1 MNLVVNNKSYKKPL
15 LHQRKIN
22 GKPISK
28 HTKRKY
34 IKPVKSK
41 KGVEID
47 NQKGGVEEIE
57 KMILQH
63 GGESL
68 KSLRN
73 AAKKIFHKIEKRTRE
88 MDDMI
93 KTISIH
99 EVRLKSLL
107 SDRIKA
113 VNYLVDRYQQL
124 ILYEKQENYVKAM
137 RTNNPPSGG
146 IDFYETELAKVS
158 YQKNKVA
165 QFMEEYE
172 EREKAISEEIEI
184 IKSQINT
191 KKLVKK
197 NNILQAKF
205 KIAIDNFVKFGNK
218 FEKIKIELKN
228 NEIYKN
234 EPDKKYI
241 PKDALAKA
249 KAYYN
254 IFNELKD
261 KINSHTNILQEANHK
276 KERYLDIYNLII
288 GNQANYIDVNKQY
301 EEQKKNYKAISP
313 ILDKIFRE
321 YIPNVVSRKLPQLD
335 DASNKIDDLIIQF
348 KIAGGAIEEKIVPA
362 IDFCNTYIKQ
372 VKDIQNGII
381 GDMKKINSEM
391 FKVAPTPKGGEL
403 TKKTDELIKA
413 TNECQPYLTDVI
425 SIMKKIYS
433 LQENTKVGG
442 GLEYPHEQSGGGS
455 NEQIYN
461 IMSLFYEKLK
471 NNQINFVQ
479 IGGGGDKEIEVVPPQ
494 QLEDEED
501 EAAEEVEGFQNDNED
516 LGFNN
521 PEFQEAL
528 LAAQE
533 AETAKAAHG
542 PKYFLANDQE
552 RQENSNNSLGKLVLR
567 RETNGSKKTLFR
579 NSELNDGNERI
590 GDGPLPPGVYL
601 QPVPVTD
608 YQRVDPYAE
617 LSNSLAL
624 RKSTLSSQAQP
635 ESQSL
640 RQNEHI
646 RTLRRN
652 QPQGVQLNGNEESQ
666 VTKNSLSRVLLLNP
680 VKENITQPSH
690 PNQPPSP
697 QKELPKQQLVQRHL
711 PQQPHQQ
718 PSSKHQEFHGL
729 RINDPNKPDD
739 ESIIERIIDNPA
751 SLDIKTIDVKVIDNI
766 LQNNTTVSKIFS
778 NYIQLTKDRH
788 YKGILELL
796 IIVETNI
803 KNYLS
808 SNGINKSIKHIP
820 WLEQLLADRNM
831 NQAGGGQKKTKK
843 KLLLTGSKNKYLYK
857 KNKNSKV
864 LKIKNKDQQHG
875 GVNINNNII
884 KPLDEL
890 NEKTIKKYDNI
901 QLNYSDLFIL
911 NIIYFSV
918 YKLNETVKSLDRVD
932 DTIKNKIKEV
942 LNNIEGI
949 FNKFNLRPSFNIN
962 DSILESPSKQT
973 EDGSNKGQSK
983 TSSTQIIRI
992 TPGSPPDQQKD
1003 DEYVGLIILTDY
1015 TEIIRKILSSSVIQQ
1030 QSSTSALSSLIPQ
1043 QQSTTTSLIQQQ
1055 PTSGVPGTSYS
1066 GIFSEGSPTS
1076 TVNLEDAN
1084 MIEIINNIKK
1094 LISTNFPSV
1103 IELTIQAKSELDT
1116 QVAEFKKLGGLFKE
1130 MDKIQKNISE
1140 IKEKLPKFELQKVD
1154 VHIIKEE
1161 TVSKPEATLS
1171 EVLSRPITEQMKK
1184 AMAQKVASLKP
1195 EMFSNTYKTM
1205 ASSEPSTYFAGLSTS
1220 YLSSIGIGS
1229 TTTDPNQK
1237 LTSLAATDKQ
1247 DASGYG
1253 SLPGYS
1259 GIVSF
1264 HGIPGQPFQVRP
1276 KRKLNPMDDND
1287 RSLLK
1292 KELELNQHINLESQK
1307 HFNDFMNN
1315 NRLWIQDHPMAAYYL
1330 ASPMGV
1336 TWLSDEKNNF
1346 LHSKEGLEMLS
1357 EITGIIEDPRISG
1370 TSAHGKLVAKK
1381 LRETAMN
1388 RVEEKAKEG
1397 AFTEAG
1403 KALLLEKISQTKGQE
1418 KK

>member
-22 GKPISK
+22 GKTISK

-34 IKPVKSK
+34 SKPGKSK
-41 KGVEID
+41 KGVEIN
-47 NQKGGVEEIE
+47 NQKGGDDEIE
-57 KMILQH
+57 KMILQY

-124 ILYEKQENYVKAM
+124 ILYEKQEDYVKAM
-137 RTNNPPSGG
+137 RTKNPPSGG
-146 IDFYETELAKVS
+146 VDFYETELAKIS
-158 YQKNKVA
+158 YQKNKVS

-205 KIAIDNFVKFGNK
+205 KIAIDNFIKFGNK

-249 KAYYN
+249 TAYYN

-261 KINSHTNILQEANHK
+261 KINTHTNILQEANQK

-313 ILDKIFRE
+313 ILDKIFGE

-381 GDMKKINSEM
+381 GEMKKINSEM
-391 FKVAPTPKGGEL
+391 FKVSPTPKAGEL
-403 TKKTDELIKA
+403 NKKTDELIKA

-442 GLEYPHEQSGGGS
+442 GLEYPHEQSGGRGATS
-455 NEQIYN
+455 DQIYN

-471 NNQINFVQ
+471 KNQIIFVQ
-479 IGGGGDKEIEVVPPQ
+479 IGGLADTVVVPEP
-494 QLEDEED
+494 LEEPEGFDMSNAELD
-501 EAAEEVEGFQNDNED
+501 RASNEAIAAQAAQAAQSVSEVDPDPHYALAAPVLTNRAEEGN
-516 LGFNN
+516 
-521 PEFQEAL
+521 
-528 LAAQE
+528 
-533 AETAKAAHG
+533 
-542 PKYFLANDQE
+542 
-552 RQENSNNSLGKLVLR
+552 ENSGKESAYFEPGPGPHLDTRKSGAVDNDGYQIPVESGTEHTYAVAVPAVEYLATSSSSLPPPVPERRILSIVDARLQAPLPSR
-567 RETNGSKKTLFR
+567 SRSSLDENPSDRETKVQLQRQLTLRKNSATLPISQKESIKSLPLNPQTNPPVNDLQSTKTSS
-579 NSELNDGNERI
+579 SEGK
-590 GDGPLPPGVYL
+590 PGIKGL
-601 QPVPVTD
+601 HIK
-608 YQRVDPYAE
+608 DPY
-617 LSNSLAL
+617 
-624 RKSTLSSQAQP
+624 K
-635 ESQSL
+635 
-640 RQNEHI
+640 NE
-646 RTLRRN
+646 
-652 QPQGVQLNGNEESQ
+652 
-666 VTKNSLSRVLLLNP
+666 
-680 VKENITQPSH
+680 
-690 PNQPPSP
+690 
-697 QKELPKQQLVQRHL
+697 
-711 PQQPHQQ
+711 
-718 PSSKHQEFHGL
+718 
-729 RINDPNKPDD
+729 D
-739 ESIIERIIDNPA
+739 ESIIETIIDNPL
-751 SLDIKTIDVKVIDNI
+751 SLDIQIIDVKDIDDI
-766 LQNNTTVSKIFS
+766 LENNTTVSKIFS
-778 NYIQLTKDRH
+778 NYIQLTQDIK
-788 YKGILELL
+788 YIGILELL

-803 KNYLS
+803 KDYLS
-808 SNGINKSIKHIP
+808 SKGINKSSTTVP
-820 WLEQLLADRNM
+820 WLEKLLADRNM

-843 KLLLTGSKNKYLYK
+843 KILLTGSKNKYLYK

-875 GVNINNNII
+875 GINIKIDII
-884 KPLDEL
+884 EPLVL
-890 NEKTIKKYDNI
+890 LKEKIITKYNGIEIKYN
-901 QLNYSDLFIL
+901 DLFIL
-911 NIIYFSV
+911 NIIYFSIH
-918 YKLNETVKSLDRVD
+918 KLNKTVKSLDKVD
-932 DTIKNKIKEV
+932 DIVKTKIKDV
-942 LNNIEGI
+942 LDTIEGI
-949 FNKFNLRPSFNIN
+949 FYKLNLTPSFNIK
-962 DSILESPSKQT
+962 DSMVEPPSKST
-973 EDGSNKGQSK
+973 PAGSIVEPPSK
-983 TSSTQIIRI
+983 PTPAGSIEGPPKPSSTQIIRI
-992 TPGSPPDQQKD
+992 TPGSPPEGVEEQQKD
-1003 DEYVGLIILTDY
+1003 DEYVALVILNDY
-1015 TEIIRKILSSSVIQQ
+1015 NEMIRQILRSSSSSISSSSMTSLLQQ
-1030 QSSTSALSSLIPQ
+1030 QASTPS
-1043 QQSTTTSLIQQQ
+1043 SLIQQHT
-1055 PTSGVPGTSYS
+1055 TSGVTGTSYS
-1066 GIFSEGSPTS
+1066 GILSEASPT
-1076 TVNLEDAN
+1076 TKVNLEDAN

-1094 LISTNFPSV
+1094 LISSNFPSV
-1103 IELTIQAKSELDT
+1103 IESTTLAKSELDK

-1205 ASSEPSTYFAGLSTS
+1205 ASSEASTYFAGLSTS
-1220 YLSSIGIGS
+1220 VLGSIGIGS

-1237 LTSLAATDKQ
+1237 PTSLAVTDKP

-1259 GIVSF
+1259 GIISF
-1264 HGIPGQPFQVRP
+1264 HGTPGPAFQVKP
-1276 KRKLNPMDDND
+1276 SRKLNPTDDND
-1287 RSLLK
+1287 RALLK
-1292 KELELNQHINLESQK
+1292 KELELNQYINLESQK
-1307 HFNDFMNN
+1307 DFNDFMNN
-1315 NRLWIQDHPMAAYYL
+1315 NKLWIQGHPMAVYYL

-1346 LHSKEGLEMLS
+1346 LHSKEGLEMLP
-1357 EITGIIEDPRISG
+1357 EITKIIEDPKISG
-1370 TSAHGKLVAKK
+1370 TSAHGQLVAKK
-1381 LRETAMN
+1381 LRETAIT

-1397 AFTEAG
+1397 AFTEAA
-1403 KALLLEKISQTKGQE
+1403 KATLLEKISQMKGQE
-1418 KK
+1418 KKS